1 MSERRTKWDD
11 RVYFDPKR
19 NRMVWIKADCIWAGV
34 QEWWHYDGEKC
45 WWAKGKFQ
53 VPKHYVE
60 IDRLPERTL

>member
-1 MSERRTKWDD
+1 
-11 RVYFDPKR
+11 
-19 NRMVWIKADCIWAGV
+19 MVWIKADCIWDGV